1 MSPTEIKEVRKTM
14 PTRITRLGWI
24 LLGVGLA
31 LSAAAY
37 AVDGVRSSFNN
48 VVLFMFMASLAG
60 GAIFLLALE
69 YLAGAVWS
77 VPMRRV
83 NEILAA
89 LVFIVPVLAAPLF
102 VNMHDLF
109 HWTHTEAVASD
120 PILSGKQPYLNVG
133 FFAVRFGAVFLLWW
147 LFAYLFRRNSMK
159 QDTTADPKLTTINIR
174 LGAVFMPVF
183 ALTVTVLAVDWAMS
197 LEPHW
202 FSTIFGVYY
211 FSGSVLAAV
220 AAGTYIIVRLHEAG
234 ALPNLRR
241 DHFYSLGALQFA
253 FVNFWAYIAFS
264 QFLLIWYADLP
275 EETVWFIHR
284 WENGWEYFSI
294 ALIIVHFAV
303 PYFMLL
309 SQDSKMDPRRLKFMS
324 LWIVAAH
331 FVDLFWLV
339 MPTHSEH
346 VTIGW
351 IELAFP
357 VVAVGLIIVAVAFM
371 MKRTNLVPIGDP
383 KLQRGLDFRL

>member
-1 MSPTEIKEVRKTM
+1 MSSMELKEARKGM
-14 PTRITRLGWI
+14 PARFTRLGW
-24 LLGVGLA
+24 LLLAAGLA

-37 AVDGVRSSFNN
+37 SSDAVRSSFNN
-48 VVLFMFMASLAG
+48 VVLFLFLASIAV
-60 GAIFLLALE
+60 GAIFLVALE

-83 NEILAA
+83 NEMLAA
-89 LVFIVPVLAAPLF
+89 LVFVVPLAAVPMFFNL
-102 VNMHDLF
+102 HDLF
-109 HWTHTEAVASD
+109 HWTHAEAVSAD
-120 PILSGKQPYLNVG
+120 PVLSGKKPYLNVE
-133 FFAVRFGAVFLLWW
+133 FFAIRFGVIFLLWW
-147 LFAYLFRRNSMK
+147 VFAFFFRRNSSR
-159 QDTTADPKLTTINIR
+159 QDETRDPALTRINIR
-174 LGAVFMPVF
+174 LGALFMPVF
-183 ALTVTVLAVDWAMS
+183 AITVTFLAIDWAMS

-211 FSGSVLAAV
+211 FSGTVLAAV
-220 AAGTYIIVRLHEAG
+220 AASTYIILKLHEAG
-234 ALPNLRR
+234 RLPGLRR

-275 EETVWFIHR
+275 EENFWFMHR
-284 WENGWEYFSI
+284 WESGWEYFSI
-294 ALIIVHFAV
+294 FLIVVHFAV

-331 FVDLFWLV
+331 FVDLYWLV
-339 MPTHSEH
+339 MPTHTKEFSL
-346 VTIGW
+346 GW
-351 IELAFP
+351 IELGFP
-357 VVAVGLIIVAVAFM
+357 LVAIGVIIVAVSFLL
-371 MKRTNLVPIGDP
+371 KRTNLVPVGDP